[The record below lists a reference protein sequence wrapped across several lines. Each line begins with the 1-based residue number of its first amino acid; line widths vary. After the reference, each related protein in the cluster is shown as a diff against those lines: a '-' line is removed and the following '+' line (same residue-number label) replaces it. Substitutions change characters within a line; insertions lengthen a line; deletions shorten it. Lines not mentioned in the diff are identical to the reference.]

1 MRDAIRK
8 EDPSLSTHSDDFN
21 GALGQGGGY
30 GHVYYKTATMLFH
43 LKTVLGETLFLAA
56 MKNYVANWKFKH
68 PYFED
73 FQSSIIRYTKV
84 DLNWFFDQWLLEP
97 KQLDYAINYLRFNKE
112 TKLWELEIER
122 KGSMQMPIDFTI
134 TTENGVTQHFH
145 IPNTYFVKQTD
156 AVVLPKW
163 TGWGKLNT
171 KYLAQLDLGKKS
183 IIQAELDP
191 KHEWADIN
199 PLNNSVNFPVKSK
212 FDSKVYNQPDLYHYE
227 VFSRPD
233 IWYNGYDGIKTG
245 IHFEGNYLRYKHQV
259 DGTVWFNTGFFQNN
273 ESERRDLQYDN
284 ISFRFSYKTGLPNIK
299 KGLAVELGAKMLDGL
314 RAYRVGLSQLS
325 ASKKTRFSAFVNG
338 MQRKNLND
346 LNYLIYPTQWLVN
359 RRNNFIQLQIDHQ
372 YHLLGGQGNVSM
384 KLRGNA
390 PGSDYQYSYLEIENQ
405 SNYEL
410 DKLIFRKRIIGRYGT
425 GSTPLESGL
434 FLAGANPES
443 MMDNKY
449 VRSSG
454 FIPTNFKG
462 YGGDFNHFQHGGGLN
477 LRGYAGRVLSTTDKD
492 GNLVPVFRSHSGA
505 AINLEVDFNRYLPFR
520 FRKLSRSM
528 SLSTYIFADV
538 GVIDLNQQKDYIE
551 PSDIKADA
559 GIGFVLSWYNF
570 GPLYDIEPIRIRF
583 DMPFYVNDPETGTS
597 TFAPRWLIG
606 INRSF

>member
-1 MRDAIRK
+1 MGCISPPLPLAPPAAVP
-8 EDPSLSTHSDDFN
+8 PSPRSHPLPPPPPE
-21 GALGQGGGY
+21 AELPP
-30 GHVYYKTATMLFH
+30 APAPP
-43 LKTVLGETLFLAA
+43 AA
-56 MKNYVANWKFKH
+56 A
-68 PYFED
+68 PPAPAPLPEAA
-73 FQSSIIRYTKV
+73 
-84 DLNWFFDQWLLEP
+84 P
-97 KQLDYAINYLRFNKE
+97 
-112 TKLWELEIER
+112 
-122 KGSMQMPIDFTI
+122 QMPVPP
-134 TTENGVTQHFH
+134 EKGV
-145 IPNTYFVKQTD
+145 
-156 AVVLPKW
+156 A
-163 TGWGKLNT
+163 
-171 KYLAQLDLGKKS
+171 
-183 IIQAELDP
+183 
-191 KHEWADIN
+191 
-199 PLNNSVNFPVKSK
+199 
-212 FDSKVYNQPDLYHYE
+212 
-227 VFSRPD
+227 
-233 IWYNGYDGIKTG
+233 
-245 IHFEGNYLRYKHQV
+245 
-259 DGTVWFNTGFFQNN
+259 
-273 ESERRDLQYDN
+273 
-284 ISFRFSYKTGLPNIK
+284 
-299 KGLAVELGAKMLDGL
+299 
-314 RAYRVGLSQLS
+314 
-325 ASKKTRFSAFVNG
+325 
-338 MQRKNLND
+338 
-346 LNYLIYPTQWLVN
+346 
-359 RRNNFIQLQIDHQ
+359 
-372 YHLLGGQGNVSM
+372 
-384 KLRGNA
+384 
-390 PGSDYQYSYLEIENQ
+390 
-405 SNYEL
+405 